1 MESKENEKE
10 NTTQVMLRT
19 QVNAEFVFSDEPS
32 NSIEK
37 EARRLLNENLDAA
50 TKALQG
56 PIRSLIVEFI
66 NLQQQMK
73 QASENTLQ

>member
-37 EARRLLNENLDAA
+37 EARRLLNENLDNA